1 MKRLIQ
7 WHKNI
12 LNDMVHR
19 FDLSLYQTLWLAF
32 AKGVLI
38 GYLIGEYL

>member
-7 WHKNI
+7 LHKDL
-12 LNDMVHR
+12 LNDMVYR
-19 FDLSLYQTLWLAF
+19 FNLTIYQMVWIAW
-32 AKGVLI
+32 AKGVFI